1 MFRQLRERARG
12 RLALAAV
19 AGTVLTTGLTVG
31 LATGPAALAASG
43 SAAVITPE
51 ASSGIAGWTQAGS
64 YLQNSLT
71 ADEGVATV
79 TPASGSAY
87 ELYRGPAS
95 IPASVALQGW
105 THIGDPDSASGYII
119 DAYQGSSS
127 GNKKMFR
134 VTTPSGPSYEYVHTL
149 VSGEI
154 YNNSFDAISPDTR
167 WMVAGEWNT
176 MSHLQIYPT
185 PLLNSATSATGGT
198 LSLSGYI
205 QLDHQVNDVQGCDF
219 VTSTELICASDDSS
233 GTLFSNAKPL
243 LEITLPG
250 PLNGQTVTGHVTDLG
265 SIPQN
270 SACSGTFEAEGVD
283 YDTATGVLRVEIIQP
298 GVCEVATTVYEYKQS

>member
-1 MFRQLRERARG
+1 MFRQLRQRARRG
-12 RLALAAV
+12 RLAAAAV
-19 AGTVLTTGLTVG
+19 ASAVLAGG
-31 LATGPAALAASG
+31 LALGPSALAASG
-43 SAAVITPE
+43 SSAVISPE
-51 ASSGIAGWTQAGS
+51 AATGIAGWTQTGS
-64 YLQNSLT
+64 YLESSLT

-95 IPASVALQGW
+95 IPASVAVQGW
-105 THIGDPDSASGYII
+105 THIGDPDSATGYIV

-134 VTTPSGPSYEYVHTL
+134 VITPSGPAYEYTHTL
-149 VSGEI
+149 VAGEI

-176 MSHLQIYPT
+176 MSHLQVYPA
-185 PLLNSATSATGGT
+185 PLLNGSTPATGGT
-198 LSLSGYI
+198 LNLSGYI

-243 LEITLPG
+243 LEITLPSA
-250 PLNGQTVTGHVTDLG
+250 LNGQTVTGHVTDLG

-270 SACSGTFEAEGVD
+270 SVCSGTFEAEGVD
-283 YDTATGVLRVEIIQP
+283 YDTATGVLRVEMIP
-298 GVCEVATTVYEYKQS
+298 PSVCEVATTVYTYKQS